1 MSSEMTTRTGIT
13 FYGGVGEMGGNKFL
27 VENDD
32 TKIFLDFGM
41 GFAERRKF
49 YLEPWLSPRDERGLL
64 EFGMLSKIDGVY
76 RFDKQPGSIDAILLS
91 HSHADHSA
99 YI

>member
-1 MSSEMTTRTGIT
+1 
-13 FYGGVGEMGGNKFL
+13 
-27 VENDD
+27 
-32 TKIFLDFGM
+32 M

-49 YLEPWLSPRDERGLL
+49 YIEPWLSPRDERCLL
-64 EFGMLSKIDGVY
+64 EFGMLPKIDGVY